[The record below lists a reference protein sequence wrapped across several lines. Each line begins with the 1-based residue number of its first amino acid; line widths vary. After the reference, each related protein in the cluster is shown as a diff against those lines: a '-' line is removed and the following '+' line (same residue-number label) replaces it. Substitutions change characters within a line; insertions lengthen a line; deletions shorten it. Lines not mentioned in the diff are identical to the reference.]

1 MPFPVHRDDKS
12 GMVICQSKGCQAIGP
27 KGETEQEAVDK
38 WNHRSKQLNKAPPTS
53 PLDLQ
58 DFATRLLSPLDLPR
72 DENGLLKHHLMQIAD
87 EETNIGIFLSNFG
100 MGVDEQRYV

>member
-58 DFATRLLSPLDLPR
+58 DFAKRLLSPRDLTR
-72 DENGLLKHHLMQIAD
+72 DENGLLQHPLMPISS
-87 EETNIGIFLSNFG
+87 EERRVGKEC
-100 MGVDEQRYV
+100 VRKCRYRWSPQH